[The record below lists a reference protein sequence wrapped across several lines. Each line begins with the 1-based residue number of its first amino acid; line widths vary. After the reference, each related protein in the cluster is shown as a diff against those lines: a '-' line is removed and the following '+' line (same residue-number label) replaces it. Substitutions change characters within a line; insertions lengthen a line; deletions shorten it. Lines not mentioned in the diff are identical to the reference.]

1 MFFLVTA
8 DQYGACVSSLRSDD
22 QYVSPLTIYVQVEI
36 SNCDRQRSC
45 EQLFLLFSRE
55 GSKAGRTVSK
65 ERQYLVSDNWEG
77 GEQFGWGVIAACLF
91 S

>member
-1 MFFLVTA
+1 MGKEIDRRSYVQVKILWLNVFLVTA

-22 QYVSPLTIYVQVEI
+22 QFVSPLTIYVQVEI

-45 EQLFLLFSRE
+45 EQPVSSVSRK

-65 ERQYLVSDNWEG
+65 EGQYLVSDN
-77 GEQFGWGVIAACLF
+77 
-91 S
+91 